1 MFVLKEYVCTKINKA
16 HLNFI
21 VQDFLFLLLGD
32 EFNKYRRPS
41 IILADEL
48 PYFRRPRVIRI
59 IKIK

>member
-21 VQDFLFLLLGD
+21 VKKFLFLLLGD
-32 EFNKYRRPS
+32 DFNKYRRPS

-48 PYFRRPRVIRI
+48 S
-59 IKIK
+59 